1 MGGRLLWLAAQ
12 MMLVVVV
19 LWWHSIHSDSDLDSD
34 SNWDCGCDFG
44 CLKELRMLATGV
56 DCTAKKR
63 RCVKN
68 STRLDSPE
76 GHKRSSD
83 AVRFGLLMLP
93 QDLTALMSEDRGQ
106 ATAGRRDGGTA
117 QRQGQCGRRRDRI
130 RQCP

>member
-1 MGGRLLWLAAQ
+1 MYRLPPAHSFALA
-12 MMLVVVV
+12 
-19 LWWHSIHSDSDLDSD
+19 
-34 SNWDCGCDFG
+34 G
-44 CLKELRMLATGV
+44 LKELRMLATGV

-68 STRLDSPE
+68 STRLGSPE

-106 ATAGRRDGGTA
+106 AAAGRRDGKDTVAGDEIA
-117 QRQGQCGRRRDRI
+117 
-130 RQCP
+130 